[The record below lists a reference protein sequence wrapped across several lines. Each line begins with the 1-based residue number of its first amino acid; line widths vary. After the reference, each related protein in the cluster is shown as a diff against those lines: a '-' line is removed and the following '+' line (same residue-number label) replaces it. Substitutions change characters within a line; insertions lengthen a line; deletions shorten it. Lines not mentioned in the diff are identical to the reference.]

1 MQVYTVP
8 LGALAA
14 NCYVVMCG
22 ENRCI
27 LIDVGENP
35 ARLERL
41 LAVKQLTPEAV
52 FLTHGHYDHVGGV
65 EEIRSRYEIPVY
77 IHEADQNM
85 LRSGDA
91 NLCRQISAQTFQPV
105 QSYQTVRDGDT
116 LQIGERLVRV
126 MHTPGHT
133 SGGVCY
139 FIEDAVFTG
148 DTLFAG
154 SVGRTDLGGNVQEL
168 RQSLAALV
176 AIEEEYQVFPG
187 HFQSSTLRWE
197 KTHNPCLGGGF

>member
-52 FLTHGHYDHVGGV
+52 LLTHGHYDHVGGV

-168 RQSLAALV
+168 RQSLAALA
-176 AIEEEYQVFPG
+176 AIEEDYQVFPG

-197 KTHNPCLGGGF
+197 KTHNPCMGGGF